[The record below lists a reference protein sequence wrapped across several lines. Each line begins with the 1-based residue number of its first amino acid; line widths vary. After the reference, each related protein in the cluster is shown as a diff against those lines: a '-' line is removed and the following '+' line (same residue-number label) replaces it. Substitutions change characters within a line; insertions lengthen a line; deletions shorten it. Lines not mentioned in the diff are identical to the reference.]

1 MVLIASDF
9 RMFQV
14 AQRCKESL
22 PALPYTAG
30 LQYWSF
36 YRQSCGSCF
45 SLFLASSF
53 SLSPCFIVFVGFP
66 MCLKLRLCDCVFGI
80 TFCYEWSEGSIK
92 DSLFDY
98 GIFHG
103 GPLVLTC
110 MSPEL
115 KCLDR
120 VHWGPSLRLA
130 LKLPPPHSHR
140 R

>member
-1 MVLIASDF
+1 MQGEFASTALHGRLAVLVFLSPELRLLLFII
-9 RMFQV
+9 
-14 AQRCKESL
+14 C
-22 PALPYTAG
+22 
-30 LQYWSF
+30 
-36 YRQSCGSCF
+36 